1 MSMQHQLDH
10 VAILVRDLREATAA
24 WEALG
29 FEVQEGGRHIGRGT
43 ANAIVRF
50 GLDYLELM
58 AVVDEAEARQAFRD
72 ELLNFVERW
81 PGGIIGFVFTTRD
94 IEGDEEQLT
103 TAGVP
108 FTRLPG
114 GKRYRPDG
122 SLLSWRSLVLKGS
135 WWRCPWPLISQFD
148 QPDEERMSHEREGQH
163 PNGARR
169 LQRVDLIVRDL
180 PATIGLYRDRFGL
193 PLLAQ
198 EAVPDLGADSARFA
212 LGASEIV
219 LLAPSGP
226 GIVADT
232 LAKQGEGPFQVAIK
246 SDRLEQVRG
255 AGLPAAPA
263 PGDPD
268 GLLLDPDR
276 AFGVRMV
283 LIP

>member
-10 VAILVRDLREATAA
+10 VAILVRDLDEATAA
-24 WEALG
+24 WESLG
-29 FEVQEGGRHIGRGT
+29 FEVQGGGRHIGRGT
-43 ANAIVRF
+43 ANVIVRF

-103 TAGVP
+103 AAGVP

-114 GKRYRPDG
+114 GRRFRPDG
-122 SLLSWRSLVLKGS
+122 SLLSWRSLVLMGS
-135 WWRCPWPLISQFD
+135 WWRCAWPLISQFD

-163 PNGARR
+163 PNGAHR
-169 LQRVDLIVRDL
+169 LQRVDTIVRDL
-180 PATIGLYRDRFGL
+180 PAMVELYRDKFGL

-198 EAVPDLGADSARFA
+198 AAVPDLGADSARFA
-212 LGASEIV
+212 LGTAEIV
-219 LLAPSGP
+219 LLAPTGP
-226 GIVADT
+226 GIIADT
-232 LAKQGEGPFQVAIK
+232 LAEQGEGPFQVVIK
-246 SDRLEQVRG
+246 TDRLEQVRQG
-255 AGLPAAPA
+255 TLPVSPA